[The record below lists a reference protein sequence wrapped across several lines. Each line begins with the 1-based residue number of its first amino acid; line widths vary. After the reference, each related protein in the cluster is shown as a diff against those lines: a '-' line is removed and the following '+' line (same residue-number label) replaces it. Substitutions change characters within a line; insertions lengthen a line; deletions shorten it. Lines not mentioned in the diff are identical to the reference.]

1 MQITKSWGKRAFSD
15 RLLVFAGMPLLIWI
29 MGDLPERSLL
39 KESLSIMTIL
49 AFYQMIGQFFLAK
62 TNRCVVDTLKMN
74 RVIKYHK
81 IIGYTFVVILLL
93 HPFLLVLPKFFES
106 GVSPV
111 DAFITIISTMN
122 QGVLLGIIA
131 WCLMLILAITA
142 LARKKLPIKYPAWR
156 VFYGLLAILFICIAT
171 WHVINLGRHSN
182 LAMAT
187 FITIL
192 TAGGILLLL
201 RTYTV
206 KRTKRIQVN
215 RNDESK

>member
-1 MQITKSWGKRAFSD
+1 MGMYISNKFFRQS
-15 RLLVFAGMPLLIWI
+15 LLVFAGIPLLIWA
-29 MGDLPERSLL
+29 MGNLSERTLL

-49 AFYQMIGQFFLAK
+49 AFCQMIGQFFWAR

-81 IIGYTFVVILLL
+81 IIGYTFVAILLL
-93 HPFLLVLPKFFES
+93 HPLLLVLQKFFES

-131 WCLMLILAITA
+131 WCLMLTLAITS
-142 LARKKLPIKYPAWR
+142 LARKRLPMKYTTWR
-156 VFYGLLAILFICIAT
+156 FFHGSLAILFICIAT
-171 WHVINLGRHSN
+171 YHVIDLGRHAS

-187 FITIL
+187 FLVIL
-192 TAGGILLLL
+192 TASGVLLLL
-201 RTYTV
+201 RSYTSFLLR
-206 KRTKRIQVN
+206 KEDR
-215 RNDESK
+215 